1 MPPDVAHDTGQPSR
15 SASGRLARSAGLA
28 GIATL
33 TSRIL
38 GLVRETVFA
47 TVFGAGNEMD
57 AFNVAFRV
65 PNLTRDLFAEGAM
78 SAAFV
83 PAFTRHLTTDGKA
96 SAWRLGNSM
105 LNTLLLITAIL
116 VVLGVVFARPIVE
129 AFAPGYA
136 AVPGKLELTVQ
147 LTRIML
153 PFLTLVAIAAV
164 VMGMLNALHHYFVPS
179 VAPAAFNVAS
189 IVCAVALTP
198 LMPGFGLPGIAA
210 LAIAALLGGVGQVAA
225 QWPALAGEGFR
236 YRPRIDWS
244 DPHLHRVLMLMVPG
258 TLGLAATQIN
268 LFVATQLATS
278 QGTGAVSWL
287 SYAFRLMYLP
297 IGLFGVSIAT
307 AVLPQ
312 AARHAAANDRRA
324 IRDTV
329 SQGLSLMLMVN
340 LPAMVGL
347 IVLATPIVRL
357 LFEHGR
363 FTATDTAATA
373 AALRLYALGLIGYS
387 AVRIL
392 SPVFYAL
399 GRNRVPVI
407 VSVAT
412 VIVNVILSLILV
424 RLLGF
429 RGLALSTSIAAV
441 FNAGLLLVFLRQ
453 RLDRFGGREL
463 AGTFVAVMLAAG
475 AMAIVTA
482 AVDRWSHALIPGAG
496 ALAQAIRLVASI
508 AAGLATLGLAA
519 RLLRIRA
526 FDEAVTIVKPSV
538 QKLLRR

>member
-1 MPPDVAHDTGQPSR
+1 MPPDVAHDTGQPTR
-15 SASGRLARSAGLA
+15 GGSGRLTRSAGLA

-57 AFNVAFRV
+57 AFNVAFRI

-83 PAFTRHLTTDGKA
+83 PAFTRRLTTGGKA
-96 SAWRLGNSM
+96 GAWRLGNSM
-105 LNTLLLITAIL
+105 LNTLLLITGAL
-116 VVLGVVFARPIVE
+116 VVVGVVFAPPVVA
-129 AFAPGYA
+129 AFAPDYA

-153 PFLTLVAIAAV
+153 PFLTLVAAAAV
-164 VMGMLNALHHYFVPS
+164 LMGMLNALHYYFVPS

-189 IVCAVALTP
+189 IVCAIALVP
-198 LMPGFGLPGIAA
+198 LMPAAGLPGIAA
-210 LAIAALLGGVGQVAA
+210 LAIAALLGGLGQVAA

-236 YRPRIDWS
+236 YRQRIDWS
-244 DPHLHRVLMLMVPG
+244 DPHLRHVLMLMVPG
-258 TLGLAATQIN
+258 TVGLAATQIN
-268 LFVATQLATS
+268 LFVATQLATG

-287 SYAFRLMYLP
+287 GYAFRLMYLP

-312 AARHAAANDRRA
+312 AARHAAADDRQS

-329 SQGLSLMLMVN
+329 SHGLSLMLMVN
-340 LPAMVGL
+340 VPATFGL
-347 IVLATPIVRL
+347 IILATPIVRL

-363 FTATDTAATA
+363 FTAADTAATA
-373 AALRLYALGLIGYS
+373 AALRLYALGLVGYS

-392 SPVFYAL
+392 APVFYAL

-412 VIVNVILSLILV
+412 VIVNVVLSLVLV
-424 RLLGF
+424 GILGF
-429 RGLALSTSIAAV
+429 RGLALSTSISAV
-441 FNAGLLLVFLRQ
+441 FNGAALLVLLRGPLG
-453 RLDRFGGREL
+453 RIGGRQL
-463 AGTFVAVMLAAG
+463 AVTIASLLLAAG
-475 AMAIVTA
+475 AMTFVTG
-482 AVDRWSHALIPGAG
+482 AVDRWSEALIPGG
-496 ALAQAIRLVASI
+496 SVLAQATRLAAAI
-508 AAGLATLGLAA
+508 AAGLGTLGLAA
-519 RLLRIRA
+519 RLLKIQA
-526 FDEAVTIVKPSV
+526 FEESVTMVKQSV
-538 QKLLRR
+538 QKLLAR